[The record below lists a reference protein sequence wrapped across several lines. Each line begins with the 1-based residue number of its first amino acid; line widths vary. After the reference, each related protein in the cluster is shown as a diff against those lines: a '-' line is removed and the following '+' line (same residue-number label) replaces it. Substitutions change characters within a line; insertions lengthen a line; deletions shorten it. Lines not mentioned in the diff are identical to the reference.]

1 MHLRVLFYYQ
11 KLGGAVTEHKAQ
23 AVAEVAA
30 AVSSVASKTTYL
42 GAGTGFFAWL
52 LSIDILPWLG
62 FIIALAGFI
71 VNLIFKYL
79 ENKRAQEIHEFK
91 MGRKNEVN

>member
-1 MHLRVLFYYQ
+1 MS
-11 KLGGAVTEHKAQ
+11 EHKTQ

-30 AVSSVASKTTYL
+30 AVSSVASKTTYV

-62 FIIALAGFI
+62 FAVALGGFI
-71 VNLIFKYL
+71 VNLIFKFL
-79 ENKRAQEIHEFK
+79 ENQRAAELHRINMRKITCKKGGCDEI
-91 MGRKNEVN
+91 N